1 MGTSSGLGVIE
12 PIRVWHDSCFIIR
25 YGTKVGPLSNIL
37 RTHGANMDSV
47 TSTSGTS
54 SVQPVT
60 STATQS
66 GSSVSAS
73 ASGAFAKV
81 LKSLLGSSSAKEV
94 NEEEI
99 FAGLVEERLKSSK
112 SAEIATQYHDLLA
125 KKQESMKTSK
135 GYIPFEDAARAA
147 LMDMVK
153 AGALTAEEAD
163 QVHSDA
169 FAAAQLDGND
179 SALYDSI
186 GGTGSDQTKAV
197 MGIEEA
203 LAKCEAQLKKFVDGT
218 EKSTVRALAQ
228 AFSADGKPMVN
239 PYDTGVN
246 TKVAGGTFTGASNT
260 VTPKGTTVDGSEGF
274 LFKPVASN
282 GGKLAVMLPPE
293 LSYDVSKL
301 LLKDSSG
308 NTIEEGTHWAPGFGA
323 EGDPLKARKKFDFKK
338 AGSGYPKDITVDVVM
353 NNGSVVSYKIPD
365 PSKRYD

>member
-1 MGTSSGLGVIE
+1 MESVSSTPGTSL
-12 PIRVWHDSCFIIR
+12 
-25 YGTKVGPLSNIL
+25 
-37 RTHGANMDSV
+37 
-47 TSTSGTS
+47 
-54 SVQPVT
+54 VQPVT
-60 STATQS
+60 STSTE
-66 GSSVSAS
+66 SSDTNSVT

-81 LKSLLGSSSAKEV
+81 LKGLLGSASAKEV

-99 FAGLVEERLKSSK
+99 FAGLVEERLKTAK
-112 SAEIATQYHDLLA
+112 NTDIAAQYHELLA

-135 GYIPFEDAARAA
+135 GYIPYEDAARVA

-153 AGALTAEEAD
+153 SGTLTVEEAD

-186 GGTGSDQTKAV
+186 GGSGSDLTKAV

-203 LAKCEAQLKKFVDGT
+203 LSKCEAQLMKFVDGS
-218 EKSTVRALAQ
+218 EKSTIRALAQ

-246 TKVAGGTFTGASNT
+246 SKIAGATFIGSSNT
-260 VTPKGTTVDGSEGF
+260 VTPKGTVVDGSEGF

-282 GGKLAVMLPPE
+282 GGKLAIMLPPE
-293 LSYDVSKL
+293 LSYDVAKV

-308 NTIEEGTHWAPGFGA
+308 NSIEEGTHWAPGFGA
-323 EGDPLKARKKFDFKK
+323 EGDPLRARKKFNFTK
-338 AGSGYPKDITVDVVM
+338 AGGAYPKDITVDVVM